1 MRREPLRGAGQ
12 RLVHVVV
19 VAAGWFLFGWAWLL
33 VGRDLPDYDVLAW
46 MIVATLVI
54 SPTVTLYWV
63 LHNLALFKLKGPR
76 LRLPDPQAAYLNDW
90 AGRPVV
96 ADWDMLRTAP
106 ITVIGVVDSR
116 KLYRCLAP
124 RSVDPG
130 VSRLFGKG

>member
-1 MRREPLRGAGQ
+1 MRREPLRSAGQ

-19 VAAGWFLFGWAWLL
+19 LGAGWLLFGWAWLL
-33 VGRDLPDYDVLAW
+33 VGRDLPDYGVLAW

-54 SPTVTLYWV
+54 SPAVTLYWV
-63 LHNLALFKLKGPR
+63 LHNLAIFKLKGPR
-76 LRLPDPQAAYLNDW
+76 RRLPDTKAEYLQDW

-96 ADWDMLRTAP
+96 ADWDMLRTAR

-130 VSRLFGKG
+130 VSRLFAKG

>member
-1 MRREPLRGAGQ
+1 MRREALRGSGQ
-12 RLVHVVV
+12 RLLHVVV

-33 VGRDLPDYDVLAW
+33 VGRDLPDYGVLAW
-46 MIVATLVI
+46 MIVATLII
-54 SPTVTLYWV
+54 SPAVTLYWV
-63 LHNLALFKLKGPR
+63 LHNLAIFKLKGPR
-76 LRLPDPQAAYLNDW
+76 RQLPDTKAEYLRDW

-96 ADWDMLRTAP
+96 ADWDTLRTAH

-130 VSRLFGKG
+130 VSRLFVKG

>member
-1 MRREPLRGAGQ
+1 MRREPLRSAGQ
-12 RLVHVVV
+12 RLVHVFVV
-19 VAAGWFLFGWAWLL
+19 GAGWFLFGWAWLL
-33 VGRDLPDYDVLAW
+33 VGRDLPDYGVLAW

-54 SPTVTLYWV
+54 SPAITLYWV
-63 LHNLALFKLKGPR
+63 LHNLAIFKLKGPR
-76 LRLPDPQAAYLNDW
+76 LRLPEAKAEYLQDW

-96 ADWDMLRTAP
+96 ADWTTLRTAR

>member
-12 RLVHVVV
+12 RLVHVAVV
-19 VAAGWFLFGWAWLL
+19 VAGWLLFGWAWLL
-33 VGRDLPDYDVLAW
+33 VGRDLPDYGVLAW
-46 MIVATLVI
+46 MIVATLII
-54 SPTVTLYWV
+54 SPAVTLYWV
-63 LHNLALFKLKGPR
+63 LHNLAIFKLKGPR
-76 LRLPDPQAAYLNDW
+76 RQLPDTKAEYVQDW

-96 ADWDMLRTAP
+96 ADWEMLRTAR

-116 KLYRCLAP
+116 KLYRCLAQ